1 MKLSRL
7 FICAAVVAITMAFVA
22 CEKKTSDTPVET
34 PKEYTLELISSEV
47 MEFAAEGGVG
57 TIEWALNEVTRASI
71 VAAPHPNLCGY
82 RPTPTFTT
90 EAEWITLNTPEF
102 AMFTVAANEGEARE
116 GVITVTYGEQSLE
129 VEVKQA
135 AASVEEPKVAFA
147 AAARI
152 PSAEFGLENNIFVLT
167 FVDDSENTELNIVL
181 VGDEDDE
188 ILQAGTYS
196 AANGGFSVEENLLVY
211 YDTEEEFTF
220 VDGEVVVTVDG
231 DNYDF
236 DMTLVAEDGSEFMF
250 IYTGPVL
257 DMVPEV
263 KPAEPVAFE
272 PVAVKAE
279 RYMIGNFFLQFY
291 IDDTRYHELDM
302 YDEIHPND
310 DLLSA
315 GTYTYADEAISTWS
329 TFSTG
334 YDQTCSLSDA
344 ALTLV
349 HNEDNTTTITGY
361 IKSEEGDYITID
373 WTGVVDGF
381 IYEKETGL
389 TFNVEALSAKVQ
401 HDKEGQK
408 DIIFMVD
415 EFSGHVISFKSA
427 DILQTKPL
435 ADGEYSSEAGTIDIA
450 YCVHGYGDGYK
461 DMTSAKAT
469 VENDLEAGTTTFN
482 IEWEFEGNTYLLVWS
497 GAVEGITYKE
507 VVETKPLN
515 FVPTY
520 VEMVRIS
527 SSDKYFYFYDEHE
540 NELVCELYNGKII
553 MPYINYGGQKLDI
566 STEDYTFELDEHGL
580 GKNDGVRSY
589 NVRFVTLNGFLIEF
603 TADLETYVNY

>member
-1 MKLSRL
+1 MKLLRL

-22 CEKKTSDTPVET
+22 CEKKASDTPVET
-34 PKEYTLELISSEV
+34 PKEYTLELISPEV
-47 MEFAAEGGVG
+47 MEFTAEGGVG

-116 GVITVTYGEQSLE
+116 GVITVTYGEQTKSVTIKQE
-129 VEVKQA
+129 GVAVEDEA
-135 AASVEEPKVAFA
+135 IEFA
-147 AAARI
+147 AAVRLSCEAYELPWNNFAI
-152 PSAEFGLENNIFVLT
+152 AFEDATSEYQLALLLVGAEGDEVLAEGTYNAENGGLDLYSSVLMVGLE
-167 FVDDSENTELNIVL
+167 EY
-181 VGDEDDE
+181 E
-188 ILQAGTYS
+188 IAEGVAEVAL
-196 AANGGFSVEENLLVY
+196 
-211 YDTEEEFTF
+211 
-220 VDGEVVVTVDG
+220 DGEV
-231 DNYDF
+231 YDF
-236 DMTLVAEDGSEFMF
+236 DITITTTEGQE
-250 IYTGPVL
+250 YTFTYNGEVE
-257 DMVPEV
+257 DMVQE
-263 KPAEPVAFE
+263 PAVVEPVAFE
-272 PVAVKAE
+272 PAAVKAE

-315 GTYTYADEAISTWS
+315 GTYSYADEAISTWS

-469 VENDLEAGTTTFN
+469 VVNDLEAGTTTFD

-540 NELVCELYNGKII
+540 NELVCELYNGKIYQ
-553 MPYINYGGQKLDI
+553 PYINYGGQKLDI

>member
-1 MKLSRL
+1 MKLTNL
-7 FICAAVVAITMAFVA
+7 FLCSVLAICAMAFVA
-22 CEKKTSDTPVET
+22 CEPDTPNT
-34 PKEYTLELISSEV
+34 PKEYALELTSDAV
-47 MEFAAEGGVG
+47 MEFPAEGGEG
-57 TIEWALNEVTRASI
+57 NIAWKLNEVTRNHAQQP
-71 VAAPHPNLCGY
+71 A
-82 RPTPTFTT
+82 PTFSTNA
-90 EAEWITLNTPEF
+90 EEWIFLNLRHPGAFEVKEN
-102 AMFTVAANEGEARE
+102 AGEARE

-220 VDGEVVVTVDG
+220 VDGEVVVTVDD

-257 DMVPEV
+257 DMVTEV
-263 KPAEPVAFE
+263 KPAEPVAFT
-272 PVAVKAE
+272 PVSVKAE

-302 YDEIHPND
+302 YDEVTPND
-310 DLLSA
+310 DMLSA
-315 GTYTYADEAISTWS
+315 GVYSYAAETISTWS

-334 YDQTCSLSDA
+334 YDQTCALADA
-344 ALTLV
+344 EITLV

-361 IKSEEGDYITID
+361 IKSEQGDHITIN
-373 WTGVVDGF
+373 WTGVIEGF

-389 TFNVEALSAKVQ
+389 TFTVEALSAKVQ
-401 HDKEGQK
+401 HDKAGQK

-415 EFSGHVISFKSA
+415 EFAGHVISFKGEGLLPS
-427 DILQTKPL
+427 KPIV
-435 ADGEYSSEAGTIDIA
+435 DGDYSSEAGTIDIT
-450 YCVHGYGDGYK
+450 YCVHGYGDGY
-461 DMTSAKAT
+461 DNMTSAKAT
-469 VENDLEAGTTTFN
+469 VVNDLEASTTAFD

-507 VVETKPLN
+507 VVETKPLG
-515 FVPTY
+515 FVPEY

-527 SSDKYFYFYDEHE
+527 SSDKYFYFYDSNE

-589 NVRFVTLNGFLIEF
+589 NVRFVTLNGFIIEF

>member
-1 MKLSRL
+1 MKLTKL
-7 FICAAVVAITMAFVA
+7 FLCSVLAICAMAFVA
-22 CEKKTSDTPVET
+22 CEPDTPST
-34 PKEYTLELISSEV
+34 PKEYALELTSDAV
-47 MEFAAEGGVG
+47 MEFPAEGGEG
-57 TIEWALNEVTRASI
+57 NIAWKLNEVTRYSP
-71 VAAPHPNLCGY
+71 VPELV
-82 RPTPTFTT
+82 PTFTT
-90 EAEWITLNTPEF
+90 EAEWITLDAETLGAF
-102 AMFTVAANEGEARE
+102 VVAANEGEARE
-116 GVITVTYGEQSLE
+116 AVIYITYGEQSLE

-196 AANGGFSVEENLLVY
+196 AENGGFSVEENLLVY

-220 VDGEVVVTVDG
+220 VDGQVVVTVDG

-302 YDEIHPND
+302 YDEVTPND
-310 DLLSA
+310 DMLSA
-315 GTYTYADEAISTWS
+315 GVYSYAAETISTWS

-334 YDQTCSLSDA
+334 YDQTCALADA
-344 ALTLV
+344 EITLV

-361 IKSEEGDYITID
+361 IKSEQGDHIAIN
-373 WTGVVDGF
+373 WTGVIEGF
-381 IYEKETGL
+381 VYEKETGL

-401 HDKEGQK
+401 HDKAGQK

-435 ADGEYSSEAGTIDIA
+435 ADGEYSTEAGTIDIA

-469 VENDLEAGTTTFN
+469 VVNDLEAGTTAFD

-497 GAVEGITYKE
+497 GAVEGITYKDI
-507 VVETKPLN
+507 VETKPLG
-515 FVPTY
+515 FVPEY

-527 SSDKYFYFYDEHE
+527 SSDKYFYFYDQYE
-540 NELVCELYNGKII
+540 NELVCELYNGKIYQ
-553 MPYINYGGQKLDI
+553 PYINYGGQKLDI

-589 NVRFVTLNGFLIEF
+589 NVRFVTLSGYLIEF

>member
-1 MKLSRL
+1 MKLTKL
-7 FICAAVVAITMAFVA
+7 FLCSVLAICAMAFVA
-22 CEKKTSDTPVET
+22 CEPDTPST
-34 PKEYTLELISSEV
+34 PKEYALELTSDAV
-47 MEFAAEGGVG
+47 MEFPAEGGEG
-57 TIEWALNEVTRASI
+57 NIAWKLNEVTRYSP
-71 VAAPHPNLCGY
+71 VPELV
-82 RPTPTFTT
+82 PTFTT
-90 EAEWITLNTPEF
+90 EAEWITLDAETLGAF
-102 AMFTVAANEGEARE
+102 VVAANEGEARE
-116 GVITVTYGEQSLE
+116 AVIYITYGEQSLE

-302 YDEIHPND
+302 YDEVTPND
-310 DLLSA
+310 DMLSA
-315 GTYTYADEAISTWS
+315 GVYSYAAETISTWS

-334 YDQTCSLSDA
+334 YDQTCALADA
-344 ALTLV
+344 EITLV

-361 IKSEEGDYITID
+361 IKSEQGDHIAIN
-373 WTGVVDGF
+373 WTGVIEGF
-381 IYEKETGL
+381 VYEKETGL

-401 HDKEGQK
+401 HDKAGQK

-435 ADGEYSSEAGTIDIA
+435 ADGEYSTEAGTIDIA

-469 VENDLEAGTTTFN
+469 VVNDLEAGTTAFD

-497 GAVEGITYKE
+497 GAVEGITYKDI
-507 VVETKPLN
+507 VETKPLG
-515 FVPTY
+515 FVPEY

-527 SSDKYFYFYDEHE
+527 SSDKYFYFYDQYE
-540 NELVCELYNGKII
+540 NELVCELYNGKIYQ
-553 MPYINYGGQKLDI
+553 PYINYGGQKLDI

-589 NVRFVTLNGFLIEF
+589 NVRFVTLSGYLIEF